1 MLADQRLG
9 DEPMP
14 MPAGRLLFRRPIISP
29 GNTQSIGVID
39 NTNSRRDVWLPA
51 REAAGLVGDE
61 SLPALDP
68 RRYPM
73 KVKDLRAFAAS
84 VLLDSGSSL
93 TEPAL
98 MLRHAE
104 KKTTEG
110 HYAQAMQEQAH
121 DRARRDGQIDRGASL
136 PERLDALREAWV
148 GAFPNVVPRLGMDW
162 SNVTDLESRRRL
174 I

>member
-1 MLADQRLG
+1 MRLRFAVVTFASIVIVSGCSSGGDPKPTGTLAPGYNRAIDHVVTPG
-9 DEPMP
+9 GSD
-14 MPAGRLLFRRPIISP
+14 GRA
-29 GNTQSIGVID
+29 T
-39 NTNSRRDVWLPA
+39 
-51 REAAGLVGDE
+51 
-61 SLPALDP
+61 
-68 RRYPM
+68 
-73 KVKDLRAFAAS
+73 FAVS

-104 KKTTEG
+104 EKTTER
-110 HYAQAMQEQAH
+110 HYAQAMQEQAR

-162 SNVTDLESRRRL
+162 SNVTDLESRRRP